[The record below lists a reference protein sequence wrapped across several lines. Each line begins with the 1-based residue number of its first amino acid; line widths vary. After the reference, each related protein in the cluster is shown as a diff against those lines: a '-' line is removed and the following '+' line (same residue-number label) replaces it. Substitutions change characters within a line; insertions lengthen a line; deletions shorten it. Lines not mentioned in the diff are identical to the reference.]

1 VFALRA
7 ATLDDLA
14 TLLPRT
20 RDLNAHEGIAI
31 DAPALEAALERLL
44 RDPSLGGVWLIDER
58 SEIAGGAAGGL
69 PRGID
74 ERSEIAKGRIDER
87 SEIAGGGIERERAAI
102 GYAIV
107 TFGYDLEFGGR
118 DAFLTE
124 LWVDPVQR
132 GRGAGGA
139 ALDLLGPELRA
150 LGVRALH
157 LQVRPENPA
166 LRLYA
171 RHGFVA
177 SPRVTMTQRL

>member
-1 VFALRA
+1 MPCEASSCHPCGVFALRT

-44 RDPSLGGVWLIDER
+44 RDPSLGGVWLIER
-58 SEIAGGAAGGL
+58 AG
-69 PRGID
+69 
-74 ERSEIAKGRIDER
+74 
-87 SEIAGGGIERERAAI
+87 AAI

-107 TFGYDLEFGGR
+107 TFGYDLEFAGR

-124 LWVDPVQR
+124 LWVDPDER

-139 ALDLLGPELRA
+139 ALELLGPELRT

-166 LRLYA
+166 LRLYQ
-171 RHGFVA
+171 RRGFVA
-177 SPRVTMTQRL
+177 SPRLTLTQKL

>member
-7 ATLDDLA
+7 AALDDLA
-14 TLLPRT
+14 TVLPRT

-31 DAPALEAALERLL
+31 DAPTLEAALERLL
-44 RDPSLGGVWLIDER
+44 RDPSLGGVWLI
-58 SEIAGGAAGGL
+58 
-69 PRGID
+69 
-74 ERSEIAKGRIDER
+74 
-87 SEIAGGGIERERAAI
+87 ERERVAI

-124 LWVDPVQR
+124 LWVDPDAR
-132 GRGAGGA
+132 GRGAGSA
-139 ALDLLGPELRA
+139 ALELLGPELRA

-166 LRLYA
+166 LRLYQ
-171 RHGFVA
+171 RQGFVV
-177 SPRVTMTQRL
+177 SPRLIMTQRL